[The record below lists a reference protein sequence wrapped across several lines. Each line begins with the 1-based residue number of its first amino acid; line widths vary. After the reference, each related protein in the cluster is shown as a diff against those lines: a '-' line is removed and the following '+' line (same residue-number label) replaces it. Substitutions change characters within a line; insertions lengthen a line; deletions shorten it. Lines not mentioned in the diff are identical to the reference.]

1 MQQMES
7 KNFSQLTC
15 KDVGRSEW

>member
-7 KNFSQLTC
+7 KNFSQPTC